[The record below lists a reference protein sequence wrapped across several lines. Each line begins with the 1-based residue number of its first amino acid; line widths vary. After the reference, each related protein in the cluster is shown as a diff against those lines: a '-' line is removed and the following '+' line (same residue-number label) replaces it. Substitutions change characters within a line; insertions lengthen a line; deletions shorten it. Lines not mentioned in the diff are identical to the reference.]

1 MDFVLAERELRTQKL
16 FRDFALQEVAPFTEQ
31 IEGNR
36 EIMRE
41 TLKKLGKLNF
51 FSLALPREYGGEG
64 ESVLSSILAAEEL
77 AQASAGLALV
87 FIENIIAAQIMAY
100 FCSESVREKYLRP
113 LVRGEILGG
122 WGFSE
127 PKGGS
132 SAGAVETIAALDGN
146 EYVLNGTKVFITGA
160 PLLDIIIV
168 YARTHESALGAF
180 IVERR
185 MPGFHFIREEEL
197 MGLQGAGCGELVL
210 QNVRVPRENLI
221 GGERDGIKILAKA
234 APNAKN
240 YTGAVCLGLTQAVF
254 SDSLKYARQKKF
266 DGAPLSQF
274 HTVQK
279 RIARM
284 AAQLQAGRL
293 MVYWGAQLQ
302 QAGKLTNVEAAMIK
316 SYLSNIAL
324 ESAADSFRIHGAY
337 GYTKRYNVERL
348 YRDAIGLQ
356 VTMMANDTND
366 GIVGMALL
374 DHTG

>member
-1 MDFVLAERELRTQKL
+1 MNFDLSYRELQIQKA
-16 FRDFALQEVAPFTEQ
+16 FRDFALKEVSPFAAQ
-31 IEGNR
+31 IESNR
-36 EIMRE
+36 EITRQ

-51 FSLALPREYGGEG
+51 FSLALPKEYGGEG

-77 AQASAGLALV
+77 AQASAGLALI

-100 FCSESVREKYLRP
+100 FCTEAIRNKYLRP
-113 LVRGEILGG
+113 LVRGDILGG

-132 SAGAVETIAALDGN
+132 SSGAIETTAALEN
-146 EYVLNGTKVFITGA
+146 NQYVLNGTKVFITGA
-160 PLLDIIIV
+160 PLLDVIII
-168 YARTHESALGAF
+168 YAKSNQNGLGAF
-180 IVERR
+180 IVERGI
-185 MPGFHFIREEEL
+185 PGFNFTREEEL
-197 MGLQGAGCGELVL
+197 MGLQGAACGELVL
-210 QNVRVPRENLI
+210 KDVRIPKQNLI
-221 GGERDGIKILAKA
+221 GGERDGVKILASA
-234 APNAKN
+234 APSAKN
-240 YTGAVCLGLTQAVF
+240 YTGAVCLGLTQAVMNE
-254 SDSLKYARQKKF
+254 SLKYARQRKF
-266 DGAPLSQF
+266 HGAPLSQF

-279 RIARM
+279 RVARM

-316 SYLSNIAL
+316 SYLSDIAL

-337 GYTKRYNVERL
+337 GYTKKYNVERL

-366 GIVGMALL
+366 GVVGMALL
-374 DHTG
+374 DHNG